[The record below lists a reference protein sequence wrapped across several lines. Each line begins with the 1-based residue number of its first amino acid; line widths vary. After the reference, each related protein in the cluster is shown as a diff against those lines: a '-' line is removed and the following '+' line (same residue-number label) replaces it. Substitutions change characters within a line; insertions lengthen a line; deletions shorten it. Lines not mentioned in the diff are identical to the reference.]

1 MPELPLFLERAS
13 FRRRR
18 LGDAARVL
26 PVLAALAVML
36 PVWWLPRSF
45 SFAAGAI
52 WLFGLWAALILAVWL
67 LHRALIRAEAATL
80 NAGTAGTAMAAS
92 AEAEQMQDWDRPDAL

>member
-1 MPELPLFLERAS
+1 MSDRPLFLERAS

-36 PVWWLPRSF
+36 PVWWLPGAF
-45 SFAAGAI
+45 SFGAGAI
-52 WLFGLWAALILAVWL
+52 ALFGFWAVLILAVWV
-67 LHRALIRAEAATL
+67 LHRALIRAEAATMR
-80 NAGTAGTAMAAS
+80 AGGGS
-92 AEAEQMQDWDRPDAL
+92 PGDSDWTGHDAL